1 MKQSSTAD
9 RTGDIIADT
18 IADNTPGRP
27 CQCIRS
33 LPLTAKGATTAPS
46 LASVAP
52 ARLRMAAPQLVMV
65 MLLATIAAAT
75 TNADE
80 ALVDVPDPLSLE
92 QALGFA
98 ETHPRVRAEQAS
110 TAPTVDLPRAQPL
123 YLGCHSLAFSGARG
137 NDAERDVAWSALL
150 SSADAQRLE
159 IMQRFYDVLLADLSF
174 ARDNEAMAVAFIQFD
189 RAEAREALGQ
199 FSPLRTAELQ
209 ADYQLIRRQRA
220 ASEAAQRVTRAML
233 ATAMGHPTSLPRQLI
248 TPTLDTSTPEPM
260 DLEAVVNAAIEHNPE
275 VKTLMQGRSD
285 AEQALVRMAV
295 RERALELLTR
305 LQLLQV
311 IAEQARSESD
321 WRDLKLDESRT
332 MYELEAK
339 ADLGFS
345 MSQQTKARRD
355 EQETAFCRALTQAEL
370 NALRGQTP

>member
-1 MKQSSTAD
+1 
-9 RTGDIIADT
+9 
-18 IADNTPGRP
+18 
-27 CQCIRS
+27 
-33 LPLTAKGATTAPS
+33 
-46 LASVAP
+46 
-52 ARLRMAAPQLVMV
+52 MAAPHLLMI
-65 MLLATIAAAT
+65 MLLATVAAAT

-80 ALVDVPDPLSLE
+80 TLVDVPDPLSLE

-98 ETHPRVRAEQAS
+98 ETHPRVRAEQAATGS
-110 TAPTVDLPRAQPL
+110 ALDLPRAQPL
-123 YLGCHSLAFSGARG
+123 YLGCHSLAFSGARD

-150 SSADAQRLE
+150 SSTDAQRLE
-159 IMQRFYDVLLADLSF
+159 ITQRFYDVLLADLSF

-248 TPTLDTSTPEPM
+248 TPALDTSTPESM
-260 DLEAVVNAAIEHNPE
+260 DLDTVVNAAIEHNPE

-332 MYELEAK
+332 LYELEAK

-355 EQETAFCRALTQAEL
+355 EQETAFCHALTRAEL
-370 NALRGQTP
+370 NALQGQTP

>member
-1 MKQSSTAD
+1 
-9 RTGDIIADT
+9 
-18 IADNTPGRP
+18 
-27 CQCIRS
+27 
-33 LPLTAKGATTAPS
+33 
-46 LASVAP
+46 
-52 ARLRMAAPQLVMV
+52 MV